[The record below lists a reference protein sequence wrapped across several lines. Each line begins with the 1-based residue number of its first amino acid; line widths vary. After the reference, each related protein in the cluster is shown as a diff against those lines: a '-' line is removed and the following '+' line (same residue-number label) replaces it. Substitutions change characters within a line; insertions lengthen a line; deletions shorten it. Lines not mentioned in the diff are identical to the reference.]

1 MESAYKKVWMSV
13 SDDITEFKR
22 SGSPYRKDLNVALLT
37 LNEEGILTK
46 LKFKWWMVVVP
57 ALRLLFS
64 FRIFFVKL
72 SQA

>member
-1 MESAYKKVWMSV
+1 MSV

-46 LKFKWWMVVVP
+46 LKFKWWEQKDGGGACIKV
-57 ALRLLFS
+57 A
-64 FRIFFVKL
+64 FFFWDFFC
-72 SQA
+72 QAQSNLN